1 MASLTKPI
9 VLVGLMG
16 AGKSTVGVRL
26 AKSLKLSFCDSDSE
40 IEEAAGC
47 SISDLFAIYD
57 EDIFRDLEKR
67 VIKRLLSN
75 SNQVLATGGG
85 AYIQE
90 PIREMIHQKAFTIWL
105 RADLE
110 VLLERVNRRDTR
122 PLLAKGNK
130 KKILSRLI
138 KERYPLYE
146 QADMIV
152 DSGTGPHENVVKTIV
167 KRLKKEQ
174 PELLGMKT

>member
-1 MASLTKPI
+1 
-9 VLVGLMG
+9 MG
-16 AGKSTVGVRL
+16 AGKSTIGIRL
-26 AKSLKLSFCDSDSE
+26 GNALKLPFADSDHE

-67 VIKRLLSN
+67 VIKRLLGKQ
-75 SNQVLATGGG
+75 NQILATGGG
-85 AYIQE
+85 AYMQE
-90 PIREMIHQKAFTIWL
+90 AIRDMISKKAFTIWL
-105 RADLE
+105 RADLD

-130 KKILSRLI
+130 RKILSRLI
-138 KERYPLYE
+138 KERYPIYE

-152 DSGTGPHENVVKTIV
+152 DSGHGPHENVVKTII
-167 KRLKKEQ
+167 KRLQKEQ
-174 PELLGMKT
+174 PELLLES

>member
-1 MASLTKPI
+1 MASLSKPI

-16 AGKSTVGVRL
+16 AGKSTIGIRL
-26 AKSLKLSFCDSDSE
+26 GHALKLPFTDSDHE

-57 EDIFRDLEKR
+57 EEIFRDLEKR
-67 VIKRLLSN
+67 VIKRLLGKQ
-75 SNQVLATGGG
+75 NQILATGGG
-85 AYIQE
+85 AYMQE
-90 PIREMIHQKAFTIWL
+90 QIRDMISKKAFTIWL
-105 RADLE
+105 RADLD

-130 KKILSRLI
+130 RKILLRLI

-152 DSGTGPHENVVKTIV
+152 DSGHGPHENVVKTII
-167 KRLKKEQ
+167 KRLRKEQ
-174 PELLGMKT
+174 PELLLES

>member
-1 MASLTKPI
+1 
-9 VLVGLMG
+9 MG
-16 AGKSTVGVRL
+16 AGKSTIGIRL
-26 AKSLKLSFCDSDSE
+26 GQALKLPFVDSDSE
-40 IEEAAGC
+40 IEESAGC

-67 VIKRLLSN
+67 VIKRLLGT
-75 SNQVLATGGG
+75 QDQILATGGG
-85 AYIQE
+85 AYMQA
-90 PIREMIHQKAFTIWL
+90 PIREMVSKKAFTIWL
-105 RADLE
+105 RADLD

-130 KKILSRLI
+130 RKILSKLI
-138 KERYPLYE
+138 KERYPIYE

-152 DSGTGPHENVVKTIV
+152 DSGTGAHEIVVKTIV

-174 PELLGMKT
+174 PDLFT

>member
-1 MASLTKPI
+1 MASLSKPI

-16 AGKSTVGVRL
+16 AGKSTIGLRL
-26 AKSLKLSFCDSDSE
+26 ASSLKLPFVDSDHE

-57 EDIFRDLEKR
+57 EEIFRDLEKR
-67 VIKRLLSN
+67 VLKRLLGQH
-75 SNQVLATGGG
+75 NQILATGGG
-85 AYIQE
+85 AYMQA
-90 PIREMIHQKAFTIWL
+90 PIREMINKKAFTIWL
-105 RADLE
+105 RADLD

-130 KKILSRLI
+130 RKILSKLI
-138 KERYPLYE
+138 KERYPVYE

-152 DSGTGPHENVVKTIV
+152 DSSTGSHELVVKEII
-167 KRLKKEQ
+167 KRLRAEHTGLIK
-174 PELLGMKT
+174 

>member
-1 MASLTKPI
+1 MASLSKPI

-16 AGKSTVGVRL
+16 AGKSTVGMRL
-26 AKSLKLSFCDSDSE
+26 ASSLNLPFVDSDSE

-57 EDIFRDLEKR
+57 EQVFRDLEKR

-75 SNQVLATGGG
+75 RNQILATGGG
-85 AYIQE
+85 AYLQK
-90 PIREMIHQKAFTIWL
+90 PIREMISQKAFTIWL
-105 RADLE
+105 RADLD
-110 VLLERVNRRDTR
+110 VLVERVGRRDTR

-130 KKILSRLI
+130 RKILSKLI
-138 KERYPLYE
+138 KERYPIYE

-152 DSGTGPHENVVKTIV
+152 DSDSGAHENVVKVIIE
-167 KRLKKEQ
+167 RLKTEQ
-174 PELLGMKT
+174 AELLNG

>member
-9 VLVGLMG
+9 VLIGLMG
-16 AGKSTVGVRL
+16 AGKSTIGLRL
-26 AKSLKLSFCDSDSE
+26 ASALDIPFVDSDHE

-47 SISDLFAIYD
+47 SVTDIFAVYD
-57 EDIFRDLEKR
+57 EHIFRDLERR
-67 VIKRLLSN
+67 VIKRLLGN
-75 SNQVLATGGG
+75 HNQILATGGG
-85 AYIQE
+85 AYLQE
-90 PIREMIHQKAFTIWL
+90 PVRQMIQQKAFTIWL

-130 KKILSRLI
+130 KQILSRLI
-138 KERYPLYE
+138 KERYPIYE

-152 DSGTGPHENVVKTIV
+152 DSATGPHENVVKTI
-167 KRLKKEQ
+167 KTRLHEEQ
-174 PELLGMKT
+174 PELFLKR